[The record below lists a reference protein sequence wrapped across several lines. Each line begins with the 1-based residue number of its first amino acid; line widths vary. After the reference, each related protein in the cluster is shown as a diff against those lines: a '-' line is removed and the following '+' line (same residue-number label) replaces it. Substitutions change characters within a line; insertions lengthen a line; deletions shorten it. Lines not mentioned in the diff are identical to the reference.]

1 MLALNTLVLSREP
14 LSIYLH
20 HLLQDLP
27 LLKVIKYPHERPL
40 IARHHVNSISKRI
53 LLILS

>member
-1 MLALNTLVLSREP
+1 MLALNTLVLNRLP

-27 LLKVIKYPHERPL
+27 LPKVIKYLSKRPL
-40 IARHHVNSISKRI
+40 VVRYHVNSIYKRI
-53 LLILS
+53 LLILR